1 LSHLYPAMFTGE
13 LTLAQGRL
21 LVFAAAVMWSTS
33 GMLGKLIDLPGPT
46 MACFRALFAGL
57 FLLPF
62 LRRRAIT
69 FRLAMLG
76 SVTCFATMNV
86 CYVTSITL
94 TTAANAIFLQ
104 YTAPGW
110 MFLASVLVLREPL
123 DRRSLVSLLIGL
135 AGIAVIVWGTWQ
147 EASVGVLLGLISGV
161 AYGGV
166 AVFLRVLRD
175 ENPLW
180 LTVLNHLV
188 SGLLLL
194 PFVLRQGEVALNA
207 VSAWQWIGLAV
218 FGVAQMAVP
227 YVLFSRA
234 LSVVTPQEAGLI
246 TLLEPVLNP
255 VLAWLAVGEVPSNIT
270 LVGGAIIMCGLI
282 WRYAGRLQR
291 LTGQH
296 ET

>member
-1 LSHLYPAMFTGE
+1 MFTGE
-13 LTLAQGRL
+13 LTLTQGRL
-21 LVFAAAVMWSTS
+21 LVFTAAVMWSTS

-57 FLLPF
+57 ILIPF
-62 LRRRAIT
+62 LRRRSIT
-69 FRLAMLG
+69 FRPAMLG
-76 SVTCFATMNV
+76 SVACFATMNV

-110 MFLASVLVLREPL
+110 MFLASVFVLREPL

-135 AGIAVIVWGTWQ
+135 AGIALIVWGTWQ
-147 EASVGVLLGLISGV
+147 EASLGVVLGLISGV